1 MNRKEIDIGN
11 EVFILIEVE
20 KEIGKGDMIDGIKE
34 VRGVLKILKS

>member
-11 EVFILIEVE
+11 EVE